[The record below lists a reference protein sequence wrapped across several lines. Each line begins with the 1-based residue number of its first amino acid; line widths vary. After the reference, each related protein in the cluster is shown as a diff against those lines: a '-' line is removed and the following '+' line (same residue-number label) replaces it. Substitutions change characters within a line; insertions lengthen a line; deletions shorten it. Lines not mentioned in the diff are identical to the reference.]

1 MRDLPLDADP
11 LGDNPWGMATP
22 RKQSYWD
29 YIKVEELLALQT
41 GTGDGSP
48 LTDDEVRFIV
58 VHQVDELW
66 FKLVLRELQRARDL
80 FRLDHVPETS
90 LAAAAASLHR
100 VALIFQLASDHFRL
114 METMRTTDYLAFRD
128 KLSPASGFQSAQLRE
143 IEVLLGLELGERLAF
158 GHEASFLDSLRGPG
172 GGPSPAADRV
182 QRRMADRPSLKAAVY
197 SWLARAPIDGSAPG
211 DENDGAVVEAF
222 VDRFLDG
229 HARGLDRQKQ
239 HAVEMQALTGGDVER
254 LHARYDRELADA
266 RAFLA
271 AEDVEAPAD
280 RADVRRLRAAILFIE
295 TNRELPLLSWPGE
308 IIDGLVEAEQAM
320 LVFRQR
326 HARMVERI
334 IGRRVGTGG
343 SAGVEYLDQTALSYR
358 VFKEIWR
365 TRTLLLDPALA
376 PAPQRRDFYGLRVE

>member
-1 MRDLPLDADP
+1 
-11 LGDNPWGMATP
+11 MATP

-29 YIKVEELLALQT
+29 YVKVEELLALQT
-41 GTGDGSP
+41 GTGDGSR
-48 LTDDEVRFIV
+48 LSDDEVRFIV
-58 VHQVDELW
+58 IHQVDELW

-80 FRLDHVPETS
+80 FRLEHVPETS

-100 VALIFQLASDHFRL
+100 VALIFQLAGDHFRL

-143 IEVLLGLELGERLAF
+143 IEILLGLELGERLAF

-182 QRRMADRPSLKAAVY
+182 QQRMADRPTLKEAVY
-197 SWLARAPIDGSAPG
+197 AWLGRAPIDGSIPTDAG
-211 DENDGAVVEAF
+211 DAAIVTDF
-222 VDRFLDG
+222 VARFLEG
-229 HARGLDRQKQ
+229 HARSLERQKQ
-239 HAVEMQALTGGDVER
+239 HAIELQALSGGDDER
-254 LHARYDRELADA
+254 LRARYDRELTDA

-271 AEDVEAPAD
+271 ADDIAEPAQ
-280 RADVRRLRAAILFIE
+280 RQQVRRLRAAILFIE

-320 LVFRQR
+320 LIFRQR
-326 HARMVERI
+326 HARMVERV

-343 SAGVEYLDQTALSYR
+343 SAGVEYLDQTALAYR

-376 PAPQRRDFYGLRVE
+376 PPLRQREFYGLRVE